1 MVLLGCAHLTQTI
14 GHRVQNAVKIGD
26 LVSNERLGDFRVPFE
41 ESLLNPLHKSHRIIL
56 GSLGSSFHL

>member
-26 LVSNERLGDFRVPFE
+26 LVSNERLGDFRVF
-41 ESLLNPLHKSHRIIL
+41 LKNL
-56 GSLGSSFHL
+56 F